1 MTPET
6 TLPARDGMI
15 ALPGGVFTMGSD
27 VHYAEEA
34 PAHTVA
40 VDPFWIDIAPVTN
53 AQFARFVAATGHV
66 TLAETAPD
74 PALYPGADPA
84 LLTPASAVFM
94 RPDSPVDLRAGVI
107 WWALIPGARW
117 DQPLGPGSSIAG
129 IEDHPVVHVGY
140 DDAAA
145 YAAWAGKALPTEA
158 QWEYAARGGLDGAAY
173 AWGEELAPGRA
184 MLANYWQGAFPGE
197 NLLTDGHERTSP
209 VRTFPPNGHGLYD
222 MIGNVW
228 EWTCDW
234 WADRHAQN
242 PTKPC
247 CAPESPRDA
256 SHDPHQPGPIIP
268 RRVIKGGSHLCA
280 DNYCRRY
287 RPAARHPQAIDTTT
301 SHIGFRCVVSAD

>member
-1 MTPET
+1 MGGNLTH
-6 TLPARDGMI
+6 DGMI

-34 PAHTVA
+34 PAHPVT
-40 VDPFWIDIAPVTN
+40 VDPFRIDALPVTN

-84 LLTPASAVFM
+84 LLTPASAVFV
-94 RPDSPVDLRAGVI
+94 RPDRPVDPRAGAS

-117 DQPLGPGSSIAG
+117 DQPLGPGSSISG
-129 IEDHPVVHVGY
+129 IEDHPVVHVSF

-145 YAAWAGKALPTEA
+145 YAAWTGKTLPTEA

-173 AWGEELAPGRA
+173 AWGEALAPGGA

-197 NLLTDGHERTSP
+197 NLLTDGYERTSP
-209 VRTFPPNGHGLYD
+209 VKTYPANGYGLYD

-234 WADRHAQN
+234 WADRHATT

-247 CAPESPRDA
+247 CAPKSLRDA

-301 SHIGFRCVVSAD
+301 SHIGFRCVVGD